1 KREETREE
9 NSRRQG
15 IERPTGSRNRIRA
28 FRSTTFRARF
38 TCASPLTETD
48 AAHMQNVR
56 RVTVADTVGGLWA
69 SSGPC
74 GNTPRSR
81 PGTNCDF
88 IIIAADLSLRP
99 FFFFLLQHRREVLAC
114 LMASRPSVPPS
125 NASRIAMSLR
135 YRATSTN
142 SLH

>member
-1 KREETREE
+1 MAYGLSKPYPGISIDHLQRSIHSRE
-9 NSRRQG
+9 SVD
-15 IERPTGSRNRIRA
+15 RNG
-28 FRSTTFRARF
+28 
-38 TCASPLTETD
+38 

-74 GNTPRSR
+74 GNTPRPQ

-88 IIIAADLSLRP
+88 IIITADLSLRP
-99 FFFFLLQHRREVLAC
+99 SFFFLLQHRREVLAC
-114 LMASRPSVPPS
+114 LMATRPSVPPS

-135 YRATSTN
+135 YRETQLSPP
-142 SLH
+142 